1 MIEWIA
7 EEMVLPMHYSW
18 LLTNMR
24 FMCNVSLIGFVDL
37 LIMYIENII
46 SPIKNTNNIDTVY
59 DIDTASRDS

>member
-1 MIEWIA
+1 
-7 EEMVLPMHYSW
+7 
-18 LLTNMR
+18 MR